1 MTKYPDPEG
10 FAEWETT
17 VPESVRRDP
26 IWRTPAYRYAL
37 WLSDLAKQDARVLR
51 ANADTRSDVDQFLR
65 AVGSISA
72 NLAEGYSR
80 RTGAERARYYDYA
93 RATARE
99 AKDWYFKGRA
109 ALGEALVAQRHA
121 LLERIIRILTAV
133 IPREREDGSRRRRT
147 RRDDGTRMEDG
158 EGPASNRSSE

>member
-1 MTKYPDPEG
+1 MTKYPDPDG
-10 FAEWETT
+10 FAEWEAT
-17 VPESVRRDP
+17 VPESFKRDP
-26 IWRTPAYRYAL
+26 IWRTPAYRYAV

-51 ANADTRSDVDQFLR
+51 GDADTRNDVDQFLR

-99 AKDWYFKGRA
+99 AKDWYFKGRK
-109 ALGEALVAQRHA
+109 ALGEDVVEQRHA
-121 LLERIIRILTAV
+121 VIERIIRILTAV
-133 IPREREDGSRRRRT
+133 IPREREDASRRRHAS
-147 RRDDGTRMEDG
+147 RDDGARISNG
-158 EGPASNRSSE
+158 EGPATNSSSS